1 MLKAVNYFHLLF
13 VAPLLI
19 YVGYEGPQT
28 NPYVFKALIALGIG
42 VAVYHASRAFVNK

>member
-1 MLKAVNYFHLLF
+1 MIKPINYFHLLF

-28 NPYVFKALIALGIG
+28 HDYVFKALLGLGIL
-42 VAVYHASRAFVNK
+42 VAVYHASRAWTD